1 MVKVTYKYKGVMN
14 SKIKIALGIAVVA
27 VATGVGYSFLNDRKA
42 ISCAIEDTTYD
53 IGSDGNEKL
62 DAYRTLKSRSDFVID
77 YTIWKGA
84 KVIEIWWGGVIKIQK
99 EGVVGVI
106 TNDEIKFQPKETNCQ
121 GDGLTLNRK
130 TLLIKGE
137 TRCDYLVGGTTKTYT
152 RGECKRIKAPP
163 IKEEINQI

>member
-1 MVKVTYKYKGVMN
+1 MN

-27 VATGVGYSFLNDRKA
+27 VVTGVGYTFLNDRKA
-42 ISCAIEDTTYD
+42 ISCAMEDTTYD
-53 IGSDGNEKL
+53 IGSDGNEKW
-62 DAYRTLKSRSDFVID
+62 DTYTTLKSRSDFVID

-84 KVIEIWWGGVIKIQK
+84 KVIEIWRGKVIKIQK

-130 TLLIKGE
+130 TLLIEGE
-137 TRCDYLVGGTTKTYT
+137 HRCKYEFGGTTETYT
-152 RGECKRIKAPP
+152 RGECKRIKVPH
-163 IKEEINQI
+163 IKAVPNKI